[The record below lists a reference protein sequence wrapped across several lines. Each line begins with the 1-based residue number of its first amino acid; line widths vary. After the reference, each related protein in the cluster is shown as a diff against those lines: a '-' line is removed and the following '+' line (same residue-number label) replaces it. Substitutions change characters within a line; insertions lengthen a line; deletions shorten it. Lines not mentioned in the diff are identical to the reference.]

1 MIIDGHENDSKEHDA
16 EMKTGTNVP
25 SNASSAASS
34 RKGSK
39 KKIFSRLK
47 MRVKRTASDPVETK
61 NRNQLA
67 VKPLNQGNLTVPL
80 PQKQPLSRTASA
92 PFGGKSRS
100 PKTNTRKLE
109 LSRKSSTSSTMS
121 RMSDED
127 SNESSQ
133 FASFVKRNLH
143 DSGVISSVEDEEVVN
158 DAIGMVLSELSDGSA
173 NSSMHSSMIQIVDG
187 SMDKEDMEKRNPER
201 FQKLRALASCND
213 DDVSLDDVNLAD
225 ESVMENLQRADSS
238 HLKVFVEGDFNEE
251 SNQSGNSFLSMRDE
265 DTKDSTDTFYSIQ
278 EGSDEDKVSD
288 LDEVSEDENGPK
300 KITKSDSK
308 SSDSFSFEAAFKNL
322 RAKND

>member
-1 MIIDGHENDSKEHDA
+1 MIIDGHENDSKELDA

-80 PQKQPLSRTASA
+80 PQKQPLSRATSA
-92 PFGGKSRS
+92 PFGKSRS
-100 PKTNTRKLE
+100 PKTNTRN
-109 LSRKSSTSSTMS
+109 LSRKSSTSSTIS

-143 DSGVISSVEDEEVVN
+143 DSGVISSIEDEEVVN

-201 FQKLRALASCND
+201 FQKLRALASCSD
-213 DDVSLDDVNLAD
+213 MDVSLDDINLAD
-225 ESVMENLQRADSS
+225 EEVVENFGKADSS

-288 LDEVSEDENGPK
+288 PDEISEDENGPK

-308 SSDSFSFEAAFKNL
+308 SSDSFSFETAFKNL

>member
-1 MIIDGHENDSKEHDA
+1 MIIDGHENDSKELDA

-80 PQKQPLSRTASA
+80 PQKQPLSRATSA
-92 PFGGKSRS
+92 PFGKSRS
-100 PKTNTRKLE
+100 PKTNTRN
-109 LSRKSSTSSTMS
+109 LSRKSSTSSTIS

-143 DSGVISSVEDEEVVN
+143 DSGVITSIEDEEVVN

-201 FQKLRALASCND
+201 FQKLRALASCSD
-213 DDVSLDDVNLAD
+213 MDVSLDDINLAD
-225 ESVMENLQRADSS
+225 EEVVENFGKADSS

-288 LDEVSEDENGPK
+288 PDEISEDENGPK

-308 SSDSFSFEAAFKNL
+308 SSDSFSFETAFKNL

>member
-1 MIIDGHENDSKEHDA
+1 MIIDGNENNLKEQDA

-80 PQKQPLSRTASA
+80 PQKQPLSRATSA
-92 PFGGKSRS
+92 PFGKSRS
-100 PKTNTRKLE
+100 PKTNTRN
-109 LSRKSSTSSTMS
+109 LSRKSSTSSTIS

-143 DSGVISSVEDEEVVN
+143 DSGVISSIEDEEVVN

-201 FQKLRALASCND
+201 FQKLRALASCSD
-213 DDVSLDDVNLAD
+213 MDVSLDDINLAD
-225 ESVMENLQRADSS
+225 EEVVENFGKADSS

-288 LDEVSEDENGPK
+288 PDEISEDENGPK

-308 SSDSFSFEAAFKNL
+308 SSDSFSFETAFKNL